1 MLAIRRMH
9 ATPFEIEMQ
18 PNHRLRQAFR
28 AHWANIPEC
37 LKHDLTW
44 ADATERGLQK
54 EDHSPDAANW
64 FSAIASR
71 RAAPINSAAMRLNI
85 TEMFQRK
92 TRKASSHASG
102 IDGKNAPTR
111 ERGRADPDR
120 CNREPGPKLP
130 GRRSRSETKLAGAGG
145 VPFDSVGGT
154 RCEVYSLLSKVSQW
168 VTCR

>member
-1 MLAIRRMH
+1 MDYKKRIIRP
-9 ATPFEIEMQ
+9 T
-18 PNHRLRQAFR
+18 RQ
-28 AHWANIPEC
+28 IGSV
-37 LKHDLTW
+37 L
-44 ADATERGLQK
+44 
-54 EDHSPDAANW
+54 SP
-64 FSAIASR
+64 R
-71 RAAPINSAAMRLNI
+71 VAPINPAAMRLNI

-145 VPFDSVGGT
+145 VPLDSVGSAC
-154 RCEVYSLLSKVSQW
+154 REVDCLLSKVSKW
-168 VTCR
+168 VTCI